1 MGHVGSTCLHV
12 LWTLMSDSN
21 IYLGR
26 LKNPTKIRPG
36 GLSWS
41 IWPQDVLHQKQGG
54 RVHWLCQC
62 IYVCWRVVML
72 RVLNSSLHDAVSI
85 EESTCISLWQRK
97 ECDAQLVLALTN
109 HTKHC
114 WSCVITPTSTDMQKM
129 HVMQEENL
137 TEQRLSFCMS
147 CEKQSK
153 RLVYAIYD
161 QCGVEQF
168 N

>member
-1 MGHVGSTCLHV
+1 MSGQHACIHV

-41 IWPQDVLHQKQGG
+41 ILTTGCFASKAGWKSTLTLSMHLRLLAGCNTTGTELQSSWCCFYWG
-54 RVHWLCQC
+54 
-62 IYVCWRVVML
+62 IYIIV
-72 RVLNSSLHDAVSI
+72 A
-85 EESTCISLWQRK
+85 K
-97 ECDAQLVLALTN
+97 EGVRRPACPGIDH

-129 HVMQEENL
+129 HVRQEENL
-137 TEQRLSFCMS
+137 TEQRLSFCMT
-147 CEKQSK
+147 CEKQRK